1 MIYFK
6 KGLHKKAVLIL
17 GNLITIEIFDLFQT
31 WQLSIRS
38 WSILKLSLGFGLCK
52 SKFTTIAATS
62 VVIVLFTTPAYVSFQ
77 KVNNECYKKCRVL
90 HVFCAVLQ

>member
-38 WSILKLSLGFGLCK
+38 WSIHGVG
-52 SKFTTIAATS
+52 SKCPFFAIFLPLYNF
-62 VVIVLFTTPAYVSFQ
+62 ILY
-77 KVNNECYKKCRVL
+77 
-90 HVFCAVLQ
+90 

>member
-38 WSILKLSLGFGLCK
+38 WSIREHYFFL
-52 SKFTTIAATS
+52 I
-62 VVIVLFTTPAYVSFQ
+62 
-77 KVNNECYKKCRVL
+77 
-90 HVFCAVLQ
+90 

>member
-17 GNLITIEIFDLFQT
+17 RNLITIEIFDLFQT

-38 WSILKLSLGFGLCK
+38 WSIN
-52 SKFTTIAATS
+52 IS
-62 VVIVLFTTPAYVSFQ
+62 VIDNP
-77 KVNNECYKKCRVL
+77 
-90 HVFCAVLQ
+90 